1 MAPGCVVLG
10 AHSLEQISLGSNGE
24 DSKALSMSESTGIE
38 SSFLERAMPQ
48 LYSVGLR
55 ARVIEEVETGA
66 SRREAVERYGCL
78 HAGAYAHT
86 TMSRSART
94 E

>member
-1 MAPGCVVLG
+1 
-10 AHSLEQISLGSNGE
+10 
-24 DSKALSMSESTGIE
+24 
-38 SSFLERAMPQ
+38 MPQ